1 MKSTKHIT
9 KIGRKER
16 FIALHETNKES
27 SSCRLNATVLKTA
40 NRKGKKKVM
49 AETLGVIQPIL
60 HRYKYI
66 FFTHTC
72 CLPVKRLHCTAGSP
86 PSLPAHHTPCYSS
99 LFTTAGPLL
108 WSVRCQLQTCC
119 TTALESLE
127 LTVTYFFPVLL
138 IGRGSAK
145 HRNTVRKKR
154 YDQSCQPVVELIRT
168 YTYWE
173 PCNISI
179 ASDAATVH

>member
-1 MKSTKHIT
+1 
-9 KIGRKER
+9 
-16 FIALHETNKES
+16 
-27 SSCRLNATVLKTA
+27 
-40 NRKGKKKVM
+40 M

>member
-1 MKSTKHIT
+1 M
-9 KIGRKER
+9 GRKER

-127 LTVTYFFPVLL
+127 LTVTCFFPSAFNREGERKAQKHSQKEKIWPKLSAS
-138 IGRGSAK
+138 GRT
-145 HRNTVRKKR
+145 H
-154 YDQSCQPVVELIRT
+154 
-168 YTYWE
+168 
-173 PCNISI
+173 
-179 ASDAATVH
+179 